1 MNKVLIIGSGII
13 GLSIARQLHKQGVR
27 QITILERKNVGE
39 EASFA
44 AAGMLAVHAET
55 DKKDDFLSFCQAG
68 LSLYENFAEELLEET
83 NIDIE
88 LDREGTIYLAFDE
101 SDVKEIRQRYEWQKE
116 AGLQVEKLSAEEIR
130 KVEPFVSPNVR
141 EGLFFPKDW
150 QVENRKVLLA
160 LQKYCELNGIE
171 IVENTE
177 VTSLINEND
186 KIIGVET
193 SDKKFFADSVVLA
206 TGAWTSLIKAQDFE
220 LPKVKPI
227 RGQMIS
233 FRTAKRLI
241 SKVIYSPRGYIVPR
255 IDGRILVGATVED
268 VGFVNEMTQSGIE
281 SLHESGAEIIPSLM
295 NLGILEKWSG
305 LRPFGD
311 SAMPIIGEFAE
322 NLFIAT
328 AHYRNGILLAPITAK
343 IVAEKVCESEKAKI
357 SKTQS

>member
-1 MNKVLIIGSGII
+1 MNKVLIIGGGII
-13 GLSIARQLHKQGVR
+13 GLSIARQLHKNGIKN
-27 QITILERKNVGE
+27 ITILERKKIGQ

-55 DKKDDFLSFCQAG
+55 DKKDNFLSFCQESF
-68 LSLYENFAEELLEET
+68 SLYENFSAELLDET
-83 NIDIE
+83 GIDIE
-88 LDREGTIYLAFDE
+88 LDKEGTFYLAFDE
-101 SDVKEIRQRYEWQKE
+101 SDVEEIRKRYEWQSQ

-130 KVEPFVSPNVR
+130 KIEPFISPGVR

-160 LQKYCELNGIE
+160 LEKYCELNGIE
-171 IVENTE
+171 ILENTE
-177 VTSLINEND
+177 VVSLIEENE

-193 SDKKFFADSVVLA
+193 SDKKFFADLVVLA
-206 TGAWTSLIKAQDFE
+206 TGAWTSLIKAKGFE

-255 IDGRILVGATVED
+255 IDGRILVGATVEN

-281 SLHESGAEIIPSLM
+281 NLHENGAEIIPSLM

-305 LRPFGD
+305 LRPFGEN
-311 SAMPIIGEFAE
+311 SMPIIDEFAE

-343 IVAEKVCESEKAKI
+343 IIAENILKGEKVKR
-357 SKTQS
+357 